1 MWDPNAY
8 AEAAQRLKVEVA
20 AVQAVAKVES
30 SGEAL
35 WLIAGEWKPPIRL
48 EAHWFGKLTGYR
60 FNDTHPGI
68 SCRKWTPALAARTR
82 EGAWAQFEEAAALD
96 RDAAIQAS
104 SWGAFQIMGFHFSG
118 LGFPDPEAF
127 ADTMRTPEGQI
138 DVFARFIEVN
148 PPILDALRRHDW
160 TAFALHYNGPG
171 QVDSYAGRLA
181 RAYQVLQEEA

>member
-1 MWDPNAY
+1 MWDPSAY
-8 AEAAQRLKVEVA
+8 ALAAQRLEVEVA
-20 AVQAVAKVES
+20 AVQAVAEVES
-30 SGEAL
+30 AGEAL
-35 WLIAGEWKPPIRL
+35 WLVADEWKPPIRL

-104 SWGAFQIMGFHFSG
+104 SWGAFQIMGFHFPG
-118 LGFPDPEAF
+118 LGFPDPGAF
-127 ADTMRTPEGQI
+127 ADMLWTPEGQL

-148 PPILDALRRHDW
+148 PPVLDALKRRDW

-181 RAYQVLQEEA
+181 RAYQALQGDA

>member
-1 MWDPNAY
+1 MWDPGAY
-8 AEAAQRLKVEVA
+8 AAAAQRLGVGLA
-20 AVQAVAKVES
+20 AVRAIAEVES

-35 WLIAGEWKPPIRL
+35 WLIDGQLKPPIRL

-68 SCRKWTPALAARTR
+68 SCRKWTPSLAARTR
-82 EGAWAQFEEAAALD
+82 EGAWRQFDEAAALD
-96 RDAAIQAS
+96 REAAIQSS
-104 SWGAFQIMGFHFSG
+104 SWGAFQIMGFHFST
-118 LGFPDPEAF
+118 LGYPDPEAF
-127 ADTMRTPEGQI
+127 ANIMQTPEGQL

-148 PPILDALRRHDW
+148 PPILDALRRCDW

-181 RAYQVLQEEA
+181 RAYQALQGDA